1 MANYRQAPKLFHNKD
16 KYKSTNFYQL
26 PQGIMDK
33 VFTQLDG
40 KCGNQIKLM
49 CVLLGTIG
57 DGSFGISEA
66 WVQERTGMIQQTYNK
81 SRQALV
87 EKGWLYVD
95 DGKIFILIDNIMNE
109 GTTSE

>member
-1 MANYRQAPKLFHNKD
+1 
-16 KYKSTNFYQL
+16 
-26 PQGIMDK
+26 
-33 VFTQLDG
+33 
-40 KCGNQIKLM
+40 M